1 MPAKNCLKKFDG
13 MQLTDKFLDRERK
26 MVKLPTP
33 TKRTSQK
40 LKHNRLTSGE
50 LLSNELRAV
59 GSVSS

>member
-26 MVKLPTP
+26 MVKFPTP
-33 TKRTSQK
+33 TKPTLQM
-40 LKHNRLTSGE
+40 LKQNRLKSSE
-50 LLSNELRAV
+50 LLSNDRQAV